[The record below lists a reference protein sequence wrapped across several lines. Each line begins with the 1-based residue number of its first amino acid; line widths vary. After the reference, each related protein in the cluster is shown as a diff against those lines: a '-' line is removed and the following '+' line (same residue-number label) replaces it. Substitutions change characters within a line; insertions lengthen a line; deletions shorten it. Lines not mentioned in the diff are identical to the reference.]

1 MEMDAIK
8 YQDYKE
14 YRCIWLTSGHL
25 GHKVTSFFNGANRIF
40 KRSCMSEKLF
50 NLAAD
55 TTKTIYG

>member
-25 GHKVTSFFNGANRIF
+25 GYKVTSFFYGANSTFRS
-40 KRSCMSEKLF
+40 SCMSESLF
-50 NLAAD
+50 NLAAGI
-55 TTKTIYG
+55 TLTIYG